1 MGWVFWLSLLFTVW
15 FVLKYRRKKANRRV
29 SLPSTVNNEV
39 LQQPRPEEPVHYI
52 HRAPPVQEHRVTPP
66 VPHRAPAPFEI
77 RQMEEQ
83 MAMLNDIQSRRA
95 LKHSPLSDPQNVHDS
110 SVVKSI
116 KASLN
121 KLPHPRLSVSDSIQR
136 ARELCKDNH
145 RALQTIDRMQ
155 TNTLPLLSLGMREA
169 EVLQKVVSAIPDN
182 DNDKE
187 AMLVLEL
194 QDAAD
199 TNSCASGRVARV
211 VGTLCALDERVSIV
225 PTWALKQEILATAST
240 LNTHDED
247 VIKSALYK
255 AYVEPGL
262 ATTAFIDKEVAS
274 WGL

>member
-1 MGWVFWLSLLFTVW
+1 MVWVFWLSLLFTVW
-15 FVLKYRRKKANRRV
+15 FVLKYRNKKTHV
-29 SLPSTVNNEV
+29 SLPTTVDEV
-39 LQQPRPEEPVHYI
+39 LPQRRSEEPVHYI
-52 HRAPPVQEHRVTPP
+52 HRAPPVQHRVTPP
-66 VPHRAPAPFEI
+66 VPHRSPAPFEI

-95 LKHSPLSDPQNVHDS
+95 PKHSPLSDPQNVHDS
-110 SVVKSI
+110 TVVKSI
-116 KASLN
+116 KASLK
-121 KLPHPRLSVSDSIQR
+121 KLPHPRLSVGDSIQR
-136 ARELCKDNH
+136 ARELCKDNR

-155 TNTLPLLSLGMREA
+155 TNTIPLLSLGMREA
-169 EVLQKVVSAIPDN
+169 DVLQKVVSAIPDN
-182 DNDKE
+182 DKDKE

-211 VGTLCALDERVSIV
+211 VGTLCALDDRVSIV

-240 LNTHDED
+240 LNTHDEE

-262 ATTAFIDKEVAS
+262 ATATFIDKEVAS